1 MTPEEYEAAD
11 KCQLWAAAHC
21 DKQPTCV
28 VATRGTTKPGPVAHR
43 TWRGWRDGKIHV
55 AKYDLPQPH
64 IIWLYRNHFNTVD
77 VFNKQAVG
85 PQSL

>member
-1 MTPEEYEAAD
+1 
-11 KCQLWAAAHC
+11 
-21 DKQPTCV
+21 
-28 VATRGTTKPGPVAHR
+28 VAHR

-64 IIWLYRNHFNTVD
+64 ILWLYRNHFNTVD